1 MKSITEQTY
10 RPDKKTQTVIASEQ
24 YLVRLG
30 VKSLLNVI
38 GVESDLH
45 EADSFEELERLIKT
59 VPDLNYLI
67 LSEEILP
74 KLKQDCLRDIKLS
87 CRFCKA
93 IIIGQQ
99 KIPTCVFENFI
110 LHSYDRKRVV
120 EKLQCFFQEPDGSE
134 EIDDSCALSDRE
146 IDVLKAVALGYANK
160 EIANQLFISINTVI
174 THRKNITR
182 KLGIKTISGLTV
194 YALMNHIIKA
204 EEVR

>member
-1 MKSITEQTY
+1 MEFE
-10 RPDKKTQTVIASEQ
+10 DKKMQTVIASEQ

-30 VKSLLNVI
+30 VKTLLNVI

-45 EADSFEELERLIKT
+45 EADSFEELERLIND

-67 LSEEILP
+67 LSDELLP
-74 KLKQDCLRDIKLS
+74 KQKQDCLKDIKGS
-87 CRFCKA
+87 CSLCKT

-99 KIPTCVFENFI
+99 KIPDCVFEHFI
-110 LHSYDRKRVV
+110 LHSYDRKQVV
-120 EKLQCFFQEPDGSE
+120 EKLQHFFQESE
-134 EIDDSCALSDRE
+134 STQEKNDSCTLSDRE
-146 IDVLKAVALGYANK
+146 IDVLKTVALGCSNK
-160 EIANQLFISINTVI
+160 EIADQLFISINTVI
-174 THRKNITR
+174 THRKNITG